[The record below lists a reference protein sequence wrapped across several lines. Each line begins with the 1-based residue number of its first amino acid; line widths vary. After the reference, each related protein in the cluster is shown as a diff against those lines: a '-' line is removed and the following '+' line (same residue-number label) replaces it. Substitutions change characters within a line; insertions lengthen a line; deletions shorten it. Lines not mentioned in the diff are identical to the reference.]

1 MATNET
7 IENYFEETGLTWESI
22 ADHTWMIHDEYD
34 TIDNIVVYLNDPVV
48 YFRVKL
54 MDIPKN
60 CNRQQLFE
68 TLLKLN
74 TADMLHGAYGLEGDS
89 VVATDTLQ
97 ADNLDLNEFQAS
109 IDSLSLCITSHY
121 KQLAQFH
128 GQQIP
133 AELQ

>member
-1 MATNET
+1 
-7 IENYFEETGLTWESI
+7 
-22 ADHTWMIHDEYD
+22 
-34 TIDNIVVYLNDPVV
+34 
-48 YFRVKL
+48 

-74 TADMLHGAYGLEGDS
+74 TADMLHGAYGLEGNS
-89 VVATDTLQ
+89 VIATDTLQ
-97 ADNLDLNEFQAS
+97 AGNLDLNEFQAS

-133 AELQ
+133 TELQ

>member
-1 MATNET
+1 MATNDT
-7 IENYFEETGLTWESI
+7 IENYFEETGLTWERI
-22 ADHTWMIHDEYD
+22 ADNTWMIHDEYD
-34 TIDNIVVYLNDPVV
+34 TIDNIVVYLNEPVV

-54 MDIPKN
+54 MDIPKG

-68 TLLKLN
+68 TLLTLN
-74 TADMLHGAYGLEGDS
+74 TADMLHGAYGLEGDT